1 MPKVLVTQPSVTGV
15 DDPRL
20 EALHA
25 AGWEV
30 NYQPAGARMKPDE
43 LLELVQGHDAVIA
56 SSEPYTRA
64 VLEGADTLK
73 HVARWGVG
81 FDQVDVPAA
90 TELGVLVTT
99 TVGANDWGV
108 ADHAF
113 ALIFSLARR
122 TVENDK
128 LLRSG
133 GWSRPPG
140 RDVWRKTLGI
150 VGLGR
155 IGRGV
160 AQRASGF
167 EMKVLA
173 YEPYPDTAFCE
184 KWGVELVSLEDLL
197 QRSDYV
203 TLHAPGGGENVHLIN
218 ADRLALMKSTAYLVN
233 TARGSLIDEEAL
245 ERGARRRQA
254 GRRRPRRPRAGAA
267 DRHPLQRPAERG
279 PDGAH
284 GRRHRRDQRRDD
296 RDGRREHRR
305 GIERRE
311 AGRPAQP
318 GSLGPPPNVLT
329 STPLYPL
336 PGRGGADPL
345 PRGG

>member
-15 DDPRL
+15 DDPKL
-20 EALHA
+20 EALRA
-25 AGWEV
+25 AGWEIR
-30 NYQPAGARMKPDE
+30 YEPTGARARPDE

-56 SSEPYTRA
+56 SSETYTRT
-64 VLEGADTLK
+64 VIEKADTLK
-73 HVARWGVG
+73 HIARWGVG

-90 TELGVLVTT
+90 TEHGVLVTT

-122 TVENDK
+122 TAENDR
-128 LLRSG
+128 LVRSG

-173 YEPYPDTAFCE
+173 YEPYPDAAFVRE
-184 KWGVELVSLEDLL
+184 HGVELAPLE
-197 QRSDYV
+197 RVFAESDFV
-203 TLHAPGGGENVHLIN
+203 TLHLPSSADTENTVNDRTLGLMKPTAYLIN
-218 ADRLALMKSTAYLVN
+218 A
-233 TARGSLIDEEAL
+233 ARGPLVDEDAL
-245 ERGARRRQA
+245 YRALAEKRI
-254 GRRRPRRPRAGAA
+254 AGAA
-267 DRHPLQRPAERG
+267 LDVRVVEPNYDSQFRELDNVVLAPHAAGSTPTAMHASIHAAAENVVRVLRG
-279 PDGAH
+279 ERPDGLIDPAVWD
-284 GRRHRRDQRRDD
+284 RRR
-296 RDGRREHRR
+296 
-305 GIERRE
+305 
-311 AGRPAQP
+311 
-318 GSLGPPPNVLT
+318 T
-329 STPLYPL
+329 
-336 PGRGGADPL
+336 
-345 PRGG
+345 

>member
-1 MPKVLVTQPSVTGV
+1 MPKVLVTQPSVTGP

-20 EALHA
+20 EALRA
-25 AGWEV
+25 AGWEIRHE
-30 NYQPAGARMKPDE
+30 PSGARATPE
-43 LLELVQGHDAVIA
+43 QLLELVQGHDAVIA

-90 TELGVLVTT
+90 TELGVVVTT

-128 LLRSG
+128 MVRAG
-133 GWSRPPG
+133 NWTRPPG

-167 EMKVLA
+167 EMQVLA
-173 YEPYPDTAFCE
+173 YEPYPDLAFCE

-197 QRSDYV
+197 ARSDYV

-218 ADRLALMKSTAYLVN
+218 AEKLALMKPTAYLVN
-233 TARGSLIDEEAL
+233 TARGSLIDEPAL
-245 ERGARRRQA
+245 HAALTSGQI
-254 GRRRPRRPRAGAA
+254 AGAGLDVREVEPPQDTLFDDLPNVVLTA
-267 DRHPLQRPAERG
+267 HMAGVTVETSAAMTAMAAQSIVEAARGERPGGLLNPEVW
-279 PDGAH
+279 D
-284 GRRHRRDQRRDD
+284 HRR
-296 RDGRREHRR
+296 
-305 GIERRE
+305 
-311 AGRPAQP
+311 
-318 GSLGPPPNVLT
+318 S
-329 STPLYPL
+329 Y
-336 PGRGGADPL
+336 
-345 PRGG
+345 

>member
-20 EALHA
+20 EALRA
-25 AGWEV
+25 AGWEIRHE
-30 NYQPAGARMKPDE
+30 PAGARMKPEE

-64 VLEGADTLK
+64 VLAGADTLK

-122 TVENDK
+122 TVENDR
-128 LLRSG
+128 LIRSG
-133 GWSRPPG
+133 GWARPPG
-140 RDVWRKTLGI
+140 RDIWRKTLGV

-167 EMKVLA
+167 EMTVLA

-184 KWGVELVSLEDLL
+184 KWGVELVSLEELL
-197 QRSDYV
+197 RRSDYV
-203 TLHAPGGGENVHLIN
+203 TLHAPGGGANEHLVN
-218 ADRLALMKSTAYLVN
+218 ADRLALMKPTAFLVN
-233 TARGSLIDEEAL
+233 TARGSLIDEVAL
-245 ERGARRRQA
+245 EAALRGGRIAGAGLDVREQEPPTDTRFNDLPNVVLTAHMAGVTVETSAAMTAMAAESIVAGARGEKPA
-254 GRRRPRRPRAGAA
+254 GLLNPEVWA
-267 DRHPLQRPAERG
+267 
-279 PDGAH
+279 
-284 GRRHRRDQRRDD
+284 HRR
-296 RDGRREHRR
+296 
-305 GIERRE
+305 
-311 AGRPAQP
+311 A
-318 GSLGPPPNVLT
+318 
-329 STPLYPL
+329 Y
-336 PGRGGADPL
+336 
-345 PRGG
+345 